1 MSLVIG
7 ENITHRYTD
16 RDVLGG
22 VSFHLGASER
32 VGLVGPNGAG
42 KTTLLKIIGG
52 MIDPTAGSV
61 HRARGLRVGY
71 LPQETPALEG
81 TTIHDAAIGA
91 FADLIQKER
100 ELHALADELAAARH
114 GGPDLLKRYGVMQA
128 DFEARGGYDY
138 PKRIEQVLT
147 GLAFPRD
154 TWDRPLASLS
164 GGQRTRAYLATLLLQ
179 NPDVLML
186 DEPTSHL
193 DLDSVE
199 WLEGWVAGFRG
210 SVIVVSHDRYL
221 LDRATTST
229 WDLSFTALESYPA
242 PYTRYLELR
251 EERYK
256 ERLRQYEAQQE
267 MVAKTE
273 DYIRRNIYA
282 ARTGVARGRRTRL
295 EKLKEDGLLD
305 RPREA
310 ESIHLNLK
318 AGGRTGDI
326 VLRATGL
333 TVGYSPDQ
341 PLVTAG
347 QLEVMRGD
355 RVAILGPNGVGKTTL
370 LLTLLG
376 RMQPLAGDV
385 RRGANLSV
393 GYLSQNR
400 TEIDPATSALEAVRE
415 AGVGWTPE
423 RARALLGS
431 LLLGGDEAFKP
442 FGQLSG
448 GQQSRVCLARLV
460 VQGVNVLALDEPTN
474 HLDIPSCEV
483 IQGVLQEFQGAVLF
497 VSHDRY
503 LVKAVAS
510 HIWAIDGREI
520 RCILGGWDEYMK
532 WRQERL
538 GLGGPRVDEAKEARK
553 ASYEERKAVEREVRR
568 RENMVNRLRKRHAE
582 VEAKIQEVEADLA
595 RRMKEIS
602 GAGESGRLD
611 RVADLGR
618 EYAAREAA
626 RKALWAEWE
635 DVGGQLEQFS

>member
-22 VSFHLGASER
+22 VSFHLGAGER

-52 MIDPTAGSV
+52 MIDPTAGSI

-71 LPQETPALEG
+71 LSQDTPALEG

-100 ELHALADELAAARH
+100 ELHALADELAT
-114 GGPDLLKRYGVMQA
+114 GGNRPDLLKRYGAMQA

-179 NPDVLML
+179 DPDILML
-186 DEPTSHL
+186 DEPTNHL

-210 SVIVVSHDRYL
+210 SVIVISHDRYL

-295 EKLKEDGLLD
+295 EKLKEEGLLE

-385 RRGANLSV
+385 RRGANLSI

-431 LLLGGDEAFKP
+431 LLLSGDEAFKP

-460 VQGVNVLALDEPTN
+460 VQRVNVLALDEPTN

-503 LVKAVAS
+503 LVKAVAT
-510 HIWAIDGREI
+510 HLWAIDGREI
-520 RCILGGWDEYMK
+520 RCILGGWEEYMK

-568 RENMVNRLRKRHAE
+568 RENMVNRLRKRHKEIE
-582 VEAKIQEVEADLA
+582 VKIQEVEADLA

-602 GAGESGRLD
+602 AAGESGHLD
-611 RVADLGR
+611 RVASLGR
-618 EYAAREAA
+618 EYAEREAA

>member
-7 ENITHRYTD
+7 ENVTHRYTD

-22 VSFHLGASER
+22 VSFHLGESER

-52 MIDPTAGSV
+52 MIDPTAGSI

-71 LPQETPALEG
+71 LPQDTPALEG
-81 TTIHDAAIGA
+81 TTIHEAALGA
-91 FADLIQKER
+91 FADLMQKER
-100 ELHALADELAAARH
+100 QLHALAEELAAAGTR
-114 GGPDLLKRYGVMQA
+114 PDLLRRYGALQA
-128 DFEARGGYDY
+128 DFEARGGYEY

-147 GLAFPRD
+147 GLGFTPD
-154 TWDRPLASLS
+154 IWDRPLAKLS
-164 GGQRTRAYLATLLLQ
+164 GGQRTRAYLATLLLAS
-179 NPDVLML
+179 PDVLML
-186 DEPTSHL
+186 DEPTNHL
-193 DLDSVE
+193 DLDSIE
-199 WLEGWVAGFRG
+199 WLEGWIGGFRG
-210 SVIVVSHDRYL
+210 SVILVSHDRYL

-229 WDLSFTALESYPA
+229 WDLGFTALESYPA
-242 PYTRYLELR
+242 PYTKYLELR
-251 EERYK
+251 EERHK

-267 MVAKTE
+267 MVNKAE
-273 DYIRRNIYA
+273 EFIRRNIYA

-295 EKLKEDGLLD
+295 AKLKEEGLLD
-305 RPREA
+305 RPRDA
-310 ESIHLNLK
+310 EGIRLNLK

-326 VLRATGL
+326 VLRATDL
-333 TVGYSPDQ
+333 TVGYSPAQ
-341 PLVTAG
+341 PLVTAE

-376 RMQPLAGDV
+376 RMPPLAGDV

-393 GYLSQNR
+393 GYLSQAR
-400 TEIDPATSALEAVRE
+400 TEVDPETSALEAVRE

-423 RARALLGS
+423 RARALLGN
-431 LLLGGDEAFKP
+431 LLLSGDEALKP

-483 IQGVLQEFQGAVLF
+483 IQDVLQEFEGAVLF

-503 LVKAVAS
+503 LVKAVAT
-510 HIWAIDGREI
+510 HIWAIDGRDI
-520 RCILGGWDEYMK
+520 RCILGGWEEYMK

-538 GLGGPRVDEAKEARK
+538 GLAGPAVNEAKEARK

-568 RENMVNRLRKRHAE
+568 RENLVNRLRKRHGE
-582 VEAKIQEVEADLA
+582 LEAKIQEAEADLEK
-595 RRMKEIS
+595 RMKEIS
-602 GAGESGRLD
+602 AAGQSGRLD

-618 EYAAREAA
+618 EYAEREAA
-626 RKALWAEWE
+626 LKALWVEWE
-635 DVGGQLEQFS
+635 DLGGQLERLG

>member
-7 ENITHRYTD
+7 ENIVHRYTD
-16 RDVLGG
+16 REVLSG
-22 VSFHLGASER
+22 VSFHLGARDR

-42 KTTLLKIIGG
+42 KTTLLKIICGL
-52 MIDPTAGSV
+52 IDPTAGSI
-61 HRARGLRVGY
+61 HRARGLRVAY
-71 LPQETPALEG
+71 LPQDTPAVEG
-81 TTIHDAAIGA
+81 ATVHDAALGA
-91 FADLIQKER
+91 FADLRRQEQQ
-100 ELHALADELAAARH
+100 LQTLAGELAASGNR
-114 GGPDLLKRYGVMQA
+114 PDLLKRYGAMQA
-128 DFEARGGYDY
+128 DFETRGGYEY

-154 TWDRPLASLS
+154 MWDRPLASLS
-164 GGQRTRAYLATLLLQ
+164 GGQRTRAYLATLLLAD
-179 NPDVLML
+179 PDVLML
-186 DEPTSHL
+186 DEPTNHL

-199 WLEGWVAGFRG
+199 WIEEWMAGFRG
-210 SVIVVSHDRYL
+210 SLLLVSHDRYL

-295 EKLKEDGLLD
+295 EKLKEEGLLD

-310 ESIHLNLK
+310 EAIHLDLR
-318 AGGRTGDI
+318 AGSRTGDI
-326 VLRATGL
+326 VLRATDL
-333 TVGYSPDQ
+333 TVGYDPAR
-341 PLVTAG
+341 PLLTVE

-355 RVAILGPNGVGKTTL
+355 RVAIIGPNGVGKTTL

-376 RMQPLAGDV
+376 RMAPLAGEV

-393 GYLSQNR
+393 GYLSQSR
-400 TEIDPATSALEAVRE
+400 TEVDPATRALDAVRE

-423 RARALLGS
+423 RARALLGG
-431 LLLGGDEAFKP
+431 LLMGGDEALKP
-442 FGQLSG
+442 FGALSG

-483 IQGVLQEFQGAVLF
+483 IQEVLQEFEGAVIF

-503 LVKAVAS
+503 LVKAVAT
-510 HIWAIDGREI
+510 HIWAIDGRQV
-520 RCILGGWDEYMK
+520 RGMLGGWEEFMK

-538 GLGGPRVDEAKEARK
+538 GRGGPAVDEAKEARK
-553 ASYEERKAVEREVRR
+553 ASYEDRKAAERDVRR
-568 RENMVNRLRKRHAE
+568 RENLVNRLTKRHE
-582 VEAKIQEVEADLA
+582 EIEAKIQEVEADQA

-602 GAGESGRLD
+602 AAGESGHLD
-611 RVADLGR
+611 RVASLGR
-618 EYAAREAA
+618 EYQQRDAAL
-626 RKALWAEWE
+626 KALWAEWE
-635 DVGGQLEQFS
+635 DVGGQLEQLG

>member
-22 VSFHLGASER
+22 VSFHLGAGER

-52 MIDPTAGSV
+52 MIDPTAGSI

-71 LPQETPALEG
+71 LPQDTPALQG
-81 TTIHDAAIGA
+81 TTIHEAAVGA

-100 ELHALADELAAARH
+100 ELHALAEELAA
-114 GGPDLLKRYGVMQA
+114 GGNRPDLLKRYGVMQA

-147 GLAFPRD
+147 GLAFPPD
-154 TWDRPLASLS
+154 MWSRPLANLS
-164 GGQRTRAYLATLLLQ
+164 GGQRTRAYLATLLLAA
-179 NPDVLML
+179 PDVLML
-186 DEPTSHL
+186 DEPTNHL
-193 DLDSVE
+193 DLDSIE
-199 WLEGWVAGFRG
+199 WLEGWIAGFRG
-210 SVIVVSHDRYL
+210 SVILVSHDRYL

-229 WDLSFTALESYPA
+229 WDLGFTALESYPA

-256 ERLRQYEAQQE
+256 ERMRQYEAQQE
-267 MVAKTE
+267 MVAQTE
-273 DYIRRNIYA
+273 EFIRRNIYA
-282 ARTGVARGRRTRL
+282 NRTAVARGRRTRL
-295 EKLKEDGLLD
+295 DKLKEEGLLD
-305 RPREA
+305 RPRDA

-318 AGGRTGDI
+318 AGSRTGDI
-326 VLRATGL
+326 VLRATDL
-333 TVGYSPDQ
+333 TVGYSPAQ
-341 PLVTAG
+341 PLVMAE

-376 RMQPLAGDV
+376 RMQPLAGEV

-393 GYLSQNR
+393 GYLSQAR
-400 TEIDPATSALEAVRE
+400 TEVDPATRALDAVRE

-423 RARALLGS
+423 RARTLLGS
-431 LLLGGDEAFKP
+431 LLLAGDEALKP

-483 IQGVLQEFQGAVLF
+483 IQDVLQEFEGAVLF

-503 LVKAVAS
+503 LVKAVAT

-520 RCILGGWDEYMK
+520 RCILGGWDEYAA
-532 WRQERL
+532 WRNERL
-538 GLGGPRVDEAKEARK
+538 GRTGPQVDEAKEARK

-568 RENMVNRLRKRHAE
+568 RENLINRLRKRHAE
-582 VEAKIQEVEADLA
+582 LEAKIQEVEADLA

-602 GAGESGRLD
+602 GAGESGDLD
-611 RVADLGR
+611 RVASLGR
-618 EYAAREAA
+618 EYQQRQAAL
-626 RKALWAEWE
+626 KALWAEWE
-635 DVGGQLEQFS
+635 DVGGQLERLG

>member
-7 ENITHRYTD
+7 ENVSHRYTD
-16 RDVLGG
+16 REVLAG
-22 VSFHLGASER
+22 VSFHLGARDR

-42 KTTLLKIIGG
+42 KTTLLRIIGG
-52 MIDPTAGSV
+52 TIEPTAGSV
-61 HRARGLRVGY
+61 HRARGLRVAY
-71 LPQETPALEG
+71 LPQDTPALEG
-81 TTIHDAAIGA
+81 TTILDAALGT
-91 FADLIQKER
+91 FADLRQKEQQ
-100 ELHALADELAAARH
+100 LHALAEELAASGNR
-114 GGPDLLKRYGVMQA
+114 PDLLKRYGAMQA
-128 DFEARGGYDY
+128 DFEARGGYEY
-138 PKRIEQVLT
+138 PKRIEQVLA

-154 TWDRPLASLS
+154 MWDRSLASLS
-164 GGQRTRAYLATLLLQ
+164 GGQRTRAYLATLLLAS
-179 NPDVLML
+179 PDVLML
-186 DEPTSHL
+186 DEPTNHL

-199 WLEGWVAGFRG
+199 WLEEWISGFRG
-210 SVIVVSHDRYL
+210 AVILVSHDRYL
-221 LDRATTST
+221 LDRATAST
-229 WDLSFTALESYPA
+229 WDLAFTALESYPA

-273 DYIRRNIYA
+273 EYIRRNIYA
-282 ARTGVARGRRTRL
+282 NRTGVARGRRTRL
-295 EKLKEDGLLD
+295 EKLKEEGLLA

-310 ESIHLNLK
+310 EGIHLNLK

-326 VLRATGL
+326 VLKAAGL
-333 TVGYSPDQ
+333 AVGYDPAR
-341 PLVTAG
+341 PLLEVE

-355 RVAILGPNGVGKTTL
+355 RVAIIGPNGVGKTTL

-393 GYLSQNR
+393 GYLSQAR
-400 TEIDPATSALEAVRE
+400 TEVNPQTSALEAVRE

-431 LLLGGDEAFKP
+431 LLISGDEALKP
-442 FGQLSG
+442 FGDLSG

-460 VQGVNVLALDEPTN
+460 AQGANVLALDEPTN

-483 IQGVLQEFQGAVLF
+483 VQDVLQEFQGAVLF

-503 LVKAVAS
+503 LVKAVAT
-510 HIWAIDGREI
+510 HVWVIDGRQV
-520 RCILGGWDEYMK
+520 RCMLGGWEEFMA

-553 ASYEERKAVEREVRR
+553 ASYAERKAVEREVRR
-568 RENMVNRLRKRHAE
+568 RENLINRLRKRHE
-582 VEAKIQEVEADLA
+582 EIEAKIQALEADLA
-595 RRMKEIS
+595 RRMREIS
-602 GAGESGRLD
+602 AAGESGRLD
-611 RVADLGR
+611 SVASLGR
-618 EYAAREAA
+618 DYAERQAA
-626 RKALWAEWE
+626 LKALWAEWE
-635 DVGGQLEQFS
+635 DVGGQLEQLG

>member
-7 ENITHRYTD
+7 ENIMHRYTD
-16 RDVLGG
+16 REVLRG
-22 VSFHLGASER
+22 VSFHLGQHER
-32 VGLVGPNGAG
+32 VVLVGPNGVG

-61 HRARGLRVGY
+61 HRARGLRVVY
-71 LPQETPALEG
+71 LPQDTPALEG
-81 TTIHDAAIGA
+81 TTIHSAALGA
-91 FADLIQKER
+91 FADLRRKEQ
-100 ELHALADELAAARH
+100 ELHALTDQLAA
-114 GGPDLLKRYGVMQA
+114 GGNRPDLLNRYGAMQA
-128 DFEARGGYDY
+128 EFEACGGYEY
-138 PKRIEQVLT
+138 PKRIEQVLM
-147 GLAFPRD
+147 GLGFPRD
-154 TWDRPLASLS
+154 MWDRPLANLS
-164 GGQRTRAYLATLLLQ
+164 GGQRTRAYLATLLLAA
-179 NPDVLML
+179 PDVLML
-186 DEPTSHL
+186 DEPTNHL

-199 WLEGWVAGFRG
+199 WLEGWIAGFRG
-210 SVIVVSHDRYL
+210 AVVLVSHDRYL

-242 PYTRYLELR
+242 PYTQYLVLR
-251 EERYK
+251 EERTK

-267 MVAKTE
+267 MVARTE
-273 DYIRRNIYA
+273 EYIRRNIYA
-282 ARTGVARGRRTRL
+282 NRTGVARGRRSRL
-295 EKLKEDGLLD
+295 EKLKDEGLLD

-310 ESIHLNLK
+310 EGIHLNLK

-326 VLRATGL
+326 VLRAAGL
-333 TVGYSPDQ
+333 AVGYDPVQ
-341 PLVTAG
+341 PLLSVE

-393 GYLSQNR
+393 GYLSQAR
-400 TEIDPATSALEAVRE
+400 TEVNPQTSALEAVRE

-431 LLLGGDEAFKP
+431 LLLSGDEALKP

-483 IQGVLQEFQGAVLF
+483 IQDVLQEFEGAVLF
-497 VSHDRY
+497 ISHDRY
-503 LVKAVAS
+503 LVKAVAT
-510 HIWAIDGREI
+510 HIWAIDGREV
-520 RCILGGWDEYMK
+520 RCILGGWDDYMT

-538 GLGGPRVDEAKEARK
+538 GCAGHEVDEAKEARK
-553 ASYEERKAVEREVRR
+553 ASYEERKALEREARR
-568 RENMVNRLRKRHAE
+568 RENAINRLRKRHE
-582 VEAKIQEVEADLA
+582 EIEAKIQAAEENLA
-595 RRMKEIS
+595 RQMRKITA
-602 GAGESGRLD
+602 AGEAGDLD
-611 RVADLGR
+611 RVASLGR
-618 EYAAREAA
+618 EYQQADAAL
-626 RKALWAEWE
+626 KALWAEWE
-635 DVGGQLEQFS
+635 DIGGQLEQLG

>member
-7 ENITHRYTD
+7 EKIMHRYTD
-16 RDVLGG
+16 REVLGG
-22 VSFHLGASER
+22 VSFHLGAGER

-71 LPQETPALEG
+71 LPQDIPALQG
-81 TTIHDAAIGA
+81 TTIHEAAVGA

-100 ELHALADELAAARH
+100 ELHALADELATARH

-154 TWDRPLASLS
+154 MWDRPLANLS
-164 GGQRTRAYLATLLLQ
+164 GGQRTRAYLATLLLAD
-179 NPDVLML
+179 PDVLML

-199 WLEGWVAGFRG
+199 WLEGWIAGFRG

-295 EKLKEDGLLD
+295 EKLKEEGLLE

-385 RRGANLSV
+385 RRGANLSI

-431 LLLGGDEAFKP
+431 LLLGGDDAFKP

-483 IQGVLQEFQGAVLF
+483 IQDVLQEFQGAVLF

-503 LVKAVAS
+503 LVKAVAT
-510 HIWAIDGREI
+510 HLWAIDGREI
-520 RCILGGWDEYMK
+520 RCILGGWEEYMK

-538 GLGGPRVDEAKEARK
+538 GLGGPQVDEAKEARK

-568 RENMVNRLRKRHAE
+568 RENLINRLRKRHGE

-602 GAGESGRLD
+602 AAGESGRLD
-611 RVADLGR
+611 RVASLGR
-618 EYAAREAA
+618 EYQQRDAA

-635 DVGGQLEQFS
+635 DVGGQLERLG